1 MTMNNNESFA
11 SRPLAPV
18 SGVLHLVSSS
28 GAAAEALSVLAADD
42 QLVFINEGVTALLRE
57 DIRQTLA
64 ALQVAPGAVSG
75 VSGQLGIM
83 AEHMALFGV
92 DPLPGIQ
99 SLSMADLVQR
109 VVLCRSSLT
118 WS

>member
-1 MTMNNNESFA
+1 MSNNESIT
-11 SRPLAPV
+11 SRPRAPGSGLLHPV
-18 SGVLHLVSSS
+18 SAS
-28 GAAAEALSVLAADD
+28 GAAAEALDILAADD
-42 QLVFINEGVTALLRE
+42 QLVFINEGVTALLHE

-83 AEHMALFGV
+83 AEHAALFGIV
-92 DPLPGIQ
+92 PVPGMQ

-109 VVLCRSSLT
+109 VAACRSSLT